1 MSIATSDS
9 ITSLMKA
16 MLTVQGEVDGVS
28 KDATNPHFRNRY
40 ASLES
45 VVDAIREPCQRAG
58 LVVTQA
64 PGAVDGNTI
73 ALTTMIC
80 HAESGEWMRSTIQ
93 LPLAKADPQG
103 AGSALTYAER
113 YSLMAVFN
121 LPAVDDDAEEATR
134 PARPAPERRPS
145 PAAAAVPS
153 RILSAALAAMRQN
166 TTFEDLLTWHHD
178 SREKLARLS
187 PEDAA
192 EFQRLYGEYQHQLDP
207 ANLLRA
213 G

>member
-1 MSIATSDS
+1 MTILTSDS

-64 PGAVDGNTI
+64 PGVVDGNTI

-113 YSLMAVFN
+113 YSLMAIFN
-121 LPAVDDDAEEATR
+121 LPAVDDDAEEASR
-134 PARPAPERRPS
+134 PARPAPERRQPPD
-145 PAAAAVPS
+145 PAPPPIEDDMLASIAAVDAETALDRMIGSTRWQDAFAPLPADAKH
-153 RILSAALAAMRQN
+153 RIRTAIAGRRQ
-166 TTFEDLLTWHHD
+166 
-178 SREKLARLS
+178 
-187 PEDAA
+187 
-192 EFQRLYGEYQHQLDP
+192 QLQQVP
-207 ANLLRA
+207 A
-213 G
+213 